1 MSEIPSHIGACEFG
15 MLRQSLC
22 AARDSLTRS
31 CVMPAA
37 NGRPAHVAG

>member
-31 CVMPAA
+31 CVMPMG
-37 NGRPAHVAG
+37 GRLTSLAD